1 MTQKSYPVNFLKLHY
16 ELDYTMLNI
25 YQYLQA
31 EFQFVKTESWLFN
44 FNLIAIINTIVDLI

>member
-1 MTQKSYPVNFLKLHY
+1 MTQKSYQVNFLKLHY

-31 EFQFVKTESWLFN
+31 EFQFVKTESWLIN